1 MHVLMY
7 RTKPVVYGG
16 TTIYFRGIRVTQA
29 ILDDLAAKGIKS
41 ASEVI
46 VTGCSGEQCAC
57 VCVCVC
63 VCVYEYECACV
74 QHVYMHM

>member
-29 ILDDLAAKGIKS
+29 ILDDLATKGIKS

-46 VTGCSGEQCAC
+46 VTGCSGE
-57 VCVCVC
+57 
-63 VCVYEYECACV
+63 
-74 QHVYMHM
+74 